1 MIDKITEYYQDE
13 SFLKADGFDEAI
25 IEVDENEVSLFS
37 FKVHIN
43 TL

>member
-37 FKVHIN
+37 FKVHRD